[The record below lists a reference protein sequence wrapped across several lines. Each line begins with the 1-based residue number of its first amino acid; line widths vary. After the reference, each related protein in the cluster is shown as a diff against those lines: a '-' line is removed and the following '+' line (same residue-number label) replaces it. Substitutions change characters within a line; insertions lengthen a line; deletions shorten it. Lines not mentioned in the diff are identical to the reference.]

1 MLVDGRAATSWIVG
15 GYGTILLLFILA
27 AGIAGLL
34 FTLTSVLGPKSRNP
48 IKDLPFECGNLPP
61 KFDQRVSVKFYVVA
75 LLFIIFDMETVYLYP
90 WAVIYRDL
98 GWVGFWSMLSF
109 VSVLLVGLV
118 YVWKKG
124 ALDWE

>member
-1 MLVDGRAATSWIVG
+1 MGVG
-15 GYGTILLLFILA
+15 GYGAILLLFVMAAAI
-27 AGIAGLL
+27 AGIL
-34 FTLTSVLGPKSRNP
+34 FTLTSVLGPRVRNP
-48 IKDLPFECGNLPP
+48 IKDQPFECGNIAAR
-61 KFDQRVSVKFYVVA
+61 FHQRVSVKFYVVA

-98 GWVGFWSMLSF
+98 GWIGFWTMLSF
-109 VSVLLVGLV
+109 VLVLLVGLI

>member
-1 MLVDGRAATSWIVG
+1 MG
-15 GYGTILLLFILA
+15 GYGTILLLFVLA
-27 AGIAGLL
+27 GGIAGIL
-34 FTLTSVLGPKSRNP
+34 FTLTTVLGPRSRNP
-48 IKDLPFECGNLPP
+48 IKDLPFECGNIPA

-90 WAVIYRDL
+90 WAVIYKDL
-98 GWVGFWSMLSF
+98 GWLGFWSMLSF
-109 VSVLLVGLV
+109 VLVLLVGLV